1 MTAERRGNKRR
12 HVVWKAIISRLNGE
26 QFMGST
32 ANVSIDG
39 MFIIIDKSLVEGE
52 NLKINVVSKCTGR
65 ACFFSLT
72 GTVVYNYMLG
82 SNLGNAIGVRLLE
95 PDDAYINMVS
105 SYEPLQA
112 AVLVG

>member
-39 MFIIIDKSLVEGE
+39 MFIIIDKPLIEGE
-52 NLKINVVSKCTGR
+52 RLDINVVSKCTGR
-65 ACFFSLT
+65 ACFFSLS
-72 GTVVYNYMLG
+72 GTVIYNYMLD
-82 SNLGNAIGVRLLE
+82 SNLGNAIGVKLLN
-95 PDDAYINMVS
+95 PDDAYVSMVS

-112 AVLVG
+112 AVLAG